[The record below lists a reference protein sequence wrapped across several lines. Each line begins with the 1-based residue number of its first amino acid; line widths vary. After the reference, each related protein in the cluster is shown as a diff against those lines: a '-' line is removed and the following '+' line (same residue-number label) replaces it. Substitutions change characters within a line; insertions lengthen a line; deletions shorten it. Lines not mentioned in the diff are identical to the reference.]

1 MEFRLLHKK
10 FMMSDDS
17 DSIAAGPPIIWRYL
31 VKMNPVLG
39 FHGSTAIDLAV
50 IVDFDDSWK
59 VTRFEEDLVFP
70 PPDGSL

>member
-1 MEFRLLHKK
+1 
-10 FMMSDDS
+10 
-17 DSIAAGPPIIWRYL
+17 
-31 VKMNPVLG
+31 MNPVLG